1 MSNTAYVF
9 APATQPALPVRGEAD
24 LFPVHRIFCVGRN
37 YAAHAQE
44 MGIQVDKSKEAP
56 MYFCKSAHSLQQS
69 GGSQPYPPGTK
80 NYHYEMELVVAIG
93 APAFRIDE
101 ARAKEIIYGYACGLD
116 MTRRDLQAFAREH
129 GHPWDT
135 AKNFE
140 NAAVVSEIMP
150 VATTGMIERGE
161 ISLRVNGE
169 VKQQSDL
176 SRMLWSIPE
185 LIATLS
191 TLYHLQPGDIIFTG
205 TPEGVG
211 PVQVGDRLEGSVA
224 GVGRVSLDIGPA
236 E

>member
-1 MSNTAYVF
+1 MS
-9 APATQPALPVRGEAD
+9 APTYLLPLPPVPALPVRGSAA
-24 LFPVHRIFCVGRN
+24 LFPVNRIFCVGRN

-69 GGSQPYPPGTK
+69 GGSQPYPPGTT
-80 NYHYEMELVVAIG
+80 NYHYEMELVLAIG

-101 ARAKEIIYGYACGLD
+101 ARASEIIFGYACGLD
-116 MTRRDLQAFAREH
+116 MTRRDLQAAAREH

-140 NAAVVSEIMP
+140 NSAVVSEIVP
-150 VATTGMIERGE
+150 VAATGLIEQGE

-191 TLYHLQPGDIIFTG
+191 TLYHLQPGDLIFTG

-224 GVGRVSLDIGPA
+224 GVGNVTLAIDPA